1 MRPRHKGDFYDK
13 PNSYT
18 FLNLRPARLRPAR
31 ARPARVRPARARP
44 TRVRPARARP
54 ARVRPARARPTRVR
68 PARPRPARVRLPS
81 KRPNATRPKTYLRPK
96 SITTKSINERGP
108 DEMSQNYVKVK
119 KIVKLDRRTNA
130 LLLADQKV
138 SSSQTAFTW
147 NL

>member
-1 MRPRHKGDFYDK
+1 MRPRNKGDFYDK

-68 PARPRPARVRLPS
+68 PARPRPARVRPAS

-96 SITTKSINERGP
+96 SITTSLCMLKIAKSDLRILRPILAFVLEVRP
-108 DEMSQNYVKVK
+108 NYAYCG
-119 KIVKLDRRTNA
+119 ICLI
-130 LLLADQKV
+130 QY
-138 SSSQTAFTW
+138 
-147 NL
+147 